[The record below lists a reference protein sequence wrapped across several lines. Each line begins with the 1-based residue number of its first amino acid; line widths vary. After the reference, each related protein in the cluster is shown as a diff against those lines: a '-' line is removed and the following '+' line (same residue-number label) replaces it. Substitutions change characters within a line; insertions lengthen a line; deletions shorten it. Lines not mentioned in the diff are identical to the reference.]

1 MRQNFFV
8 TCLATLVSLS
18 LGSDLKSYSA
28 TPTPTVIASDAPS
41 AQEPTVLAA
50 TDKGTDAVSFRE
62 KYHSHVR
69 DMATEPMPDFKKLV
83 ADKYMFEDLD
93 FPHEKTYF

>member
-1 MRQNFFV
+1 MRQSFFV

-28 TPTPTVIASDAPS
+28 TPTLTVIASDAPS

-50 TDKGTDAVSFRE
+50 TDKG
-62 KYHSHVR
+62 
-69 DMATEPMPDFKKLV
+69 
-83 ADKYMFEDLD
+83 
-93 FPHEKTYF
+93 

>member
-50 TDKGTDAVSFRE
+50 TDKF
-62 KYHSHVR
+62 
-69 DMATEPMPDFKKLV
+69 PDFRDFFGKKEEVKEYDAKKWKSKYRLV
-83 ADKYMFEDLD
+83 
-93 FPHEKTYF
+93 PHDRALSPVNGA